1 MRRWLVACLCLGLL
15 AEIAFKIADRDSEA
29 PPHWDDER
37 IKRTVRTAVNDGQ
50 PGNTAPTVTPAPPA
64 GLAIEGSAKSRDGK
78 ASKVNGM
85 PARREILTFET
96 FNCFDRE
103 LFGSMIL
110 TWANYKDSKQ
120 GEPDEKLAP
129 HLGGQG
135 CFVAAVLRDVK
146 KGETYRV
153 TVRGSAFMLLSSTL
167 IRIEEDAPL
176 VTAGPTT
183 SFDYARL
190 GSLTQTT
197 PFDVKVSVQREQEAP
212 VELTERWQA
221 HQINDCPTAFSL
233 MKIDRLGAKQLRPIN
248 NPYTVAGYVNE
259 NHPWIDTILAEALR
273 TGYCRNFTGYSE
285 GDAMLGPQI
294 AAIWQ
299 ALQHRRITYSNIATS
314 TTSRRHAFQHIRF
327 LDETIG
333 NAQANCLDGSVM
345 LASVLRKI
353 GLNVGIVLVPG
364 HAYVTIYGKENR
376 SRLFAIETTMLRSSS
391 LQDAV
396 QEATEGSKYSL
407 AKIWKILDED
417 NDPNFAEINLT
428 QCRLVGV
435 QPIPFWRN
443 NSISAFRQP
452 PSPRA
457 STGTTQQ
464 VQPVQEA
471 PRYAYAPI
479 NVDSVA
485 FDQERYYNGGG
496 MMTSAQM
503 TTYLNAVFYRM
514 YVDKYQDEI
523 PPERRDQLRR
533 IEFCSQQT
541 KHLEQIESVLRSD
554 PSMFDKYSEWQDTV
568 SAINRARQGFIG
580 RFQPPRLVMPPDEK
594 LRPGEKEQIQ
604 RAYDWSLRTLQEVDP
619 WDGNTSKAIDTRL
632 VPAIIERTKKICH
645 ALTIV
650 SQLPLEY

>member
-1 MRRWLVACLCLGLL
+1 MTCLCLGLL

-29 PPHWDDER
+29 PRHWDDER
-37 IKRTVRTAVNDGQ
+37 IKRTVRTAVADGQ
-50 PGNTAPTVTPAPPA
+50 SSNNATKDTPATPA
-64 GLAIEGSAKSRDGK
+64 GLPIERSEKSHDEK
-78 ASKVNGM
+78 ASTANSM
-85 PARREILTFET
+85 PAKREILTFET

-110 TWANYKDSKQ
+110 TWANYKETNHGDT
-120 GEPDEKLAP
+120 DEKLAP

-135 CFVAAVLRDVK
+135 CFVAALLHNVK

-153 TVRGSAFMLLSSTL
+153 TVRGSAFMLQSSTL

-190 GSLTQTT
+190 GALTQTT
-197 PFDVKVSVQREQEAP
+197 PFDVTVCVQREQEAP

-233 MKIDRLGAKQLRPIN
+233 MKIDRLGAKQLRHVN

-273 TGYCRNFTGYSE
+273 TGYCRNFTGYSG
-285 GDAMLGPQI
+285 GDDMLGPQI

-327 LDETIG
+327 LDETIV
-333 NAQANCLDGSVM
+333 NSQANCLDGSVM
-345 LASVLRKI
+345 LASILRKI

-364 HAYVTIYGKENR
+364 HAYVAIYDKENR

-391 LQDAV
+391 LQEAV
-396 QEATEGSKYSL
+396 HAATEESEHAL
-407 AKIWKILDED
+407 AKVWNVL
-417 NDPNFAEINLT
+417 NDDSDPSFAEINLT
-428 QCRLVGV
+428 QCRRVGV
-435 QPIPFWRN
+435 QPIPYWRSN
-443 NSISAFRQP
+443 PLSAFRQP
-452 PSPRA
+452 PSPKV
-457 STGTTQQ
+457 SPKTTEQA
-464 VQPVQEA
+464 QPRQDA
-471 PRYAYAPI
+471 TRYAYAPI
-479 NVDSVA
+479 KVDSVA

-503 TTYLNAVFYRM
+503 TSYLNALFYRM

-523 PPERRDQLRR
+523 PPEVRDQIQR
-533 IEFCSQQT
+533 IEFCRQQT
-541 KHLEQIESVLRSD
+541 RHLEQIESVLRSN
-554 PSMFDKYSEWQDTV
+554 PSMFDKYREWQDTV
-568 SAINRARQGFIG
+568 SAINRARQAFIG

-604 RAYDWSLRTLQEVDP
+604 RAYDWSLRTLQELDP
-619 WDGNTSKAIDTRL
+619 WDGNTSKAIDIRL

-645 ALTIV
+645 ALTLV